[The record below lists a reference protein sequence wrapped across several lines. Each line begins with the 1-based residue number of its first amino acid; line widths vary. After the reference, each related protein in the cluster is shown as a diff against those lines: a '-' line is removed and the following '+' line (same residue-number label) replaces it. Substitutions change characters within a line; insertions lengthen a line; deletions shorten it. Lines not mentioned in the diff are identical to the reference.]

1 MHLRLESM
9 IPVIALAMV
18 SGCASLRPAGSDA
31 GSCPAN
37 LRPYV
42 RTTLYI
48 GTSRY
53 FANDGWR
60 RFTEEVLVRHL
71 PAGGSVI
78 ENESGWWRRPDGSTG
93 MGGGRLLIV
102 LAPMSEI
109 TTHRTGIQ
117 AVIAEIKRV
126 TGHLSVGWEEDQL
139 CAAF

>member
-1 MHLRLESM
+1 MHLLQRWSLFLVVC
-9 IPVIALAMV
+9 VIL
-18 SGCASLRPAGSDA
+18 SGCAVRGGGTDGRGCAH
-31 GSCPAN
+31 N

-53 FANDGWR
+53 FAGDGWK
-60 RFTEEVLVRHL
+60 RFTEEVLVKHL
-71 PAGGSVI
+71 PAGGTTI
-78 ENESGWWRRPDGSTG
+78 ENDSGWWRRPDGSTA

-102 LAPMSEI
+102 LAPLEEI
-109 TTHRTGIQ
+109 TTHRAGIQ

-126 TGHLSVGWEEDQL
+126 TGHLSVGWEEDRL